1 MKIHWGG
8 AKRGA
13 KNGLISSIFV
23 HKKYTS
29 NKEQKIKIFV
39 DKTFCQAKVT
49 KIWLGEEIFS

>member
-13 KNGLISSIFV
+13 KSGLISSIFV

-39 DKTFCQAKVT
+39 DKTFCQAEVT
-49 KIWLGEEIFS
+49 KI